1 MRIVLGAAL
10 IFALALTGAAAQ
22 TATPAPALAP
32 IPAPVAKA
40 APLDLV
46 TVHQYLV
53 GTWQNDGDTRRTR
66 ELDADGRAFDR
77 LAGEERD
84 SEPGAWHIFL
94 GSAAPAQ
101 FAGTKFDPKVVYL
114 EIDRDGDTLLY
125 AVLQVS
131 RSQMHMVYLQQNQEI
146 AYSRLK

>member
-1 MRIVLGAAL
+1 MRIVRGMAL
-10 IFALALTGAAAQ
+10 VFAFAAAGSAAYAQ
-22 TATPAPALAP
+22 TPAPAAQAQA
-32 IPAPVAKA
+32 PAPKA
-40 APLDLV
+40 APLDLA

-53 GTWQNDGDTRRTR
+53 GTWQNDGDTRQTR
-66 ELDADGRAFDR
+66 ELHADGRAFDR
-77 LAGEERD
+77 LAGEEND
-84 SEPGAWHIFL
+84 SEAGTWRIFL

-101 FAGTKFDPKVVYL
+101 LTGIKFDPKVVYL